1 MATASVTEVTRLR
14 GIITMIGI
22 VRNRQVEL
30 ARLGSGE
37 REGTGLVWADGLVSL
52 AGGGGSGHRCAARA
66 VARLPGCGDAGRTEL
81 AGRCWPASGTSPD
94 VLRATPAGRR
104 RRQQERRPDRQ
115 ASPSRRAGPAT
126 CDRSTARGE
135 PIAVR
140 RRLAYHPEQR
150 AKSTESRSDS
160 DRYLER
166 ADAMPGR
173 LHPQPAQARP
183 PVTASA
189 CRDRRLCPMPT

>member
-1 MATASVTEVTRLR
+1 MTKR
-14 GIITMIGI
+14 GF
-22 VRNRQVEL
+22 
-30 ARLGSGE
+30 
-37 REGTGLVWADGLVSL
+37 
-52 AGGGGSGHRCAARA
+52 
-66 VARLPGCGDAGRTEL
+66 ARLPGRGDAGRTEL
-81 AGRCWPASGTSPD
+81 AERLLASQGKFAED
-94 VLRATPAGRR
+94 VLRATTPLLPGKGDTGAKKSGG
-104 RRQQERRPDRQ
+104 ETRQ

-173 LHPQPAQARP
+173 LHP
-183 PVTASA
+183 
-189 CRDRRLCPMPT
+189 